1 MMNSATV
8 RVSLAIRILLL
19 MVCCVLLMP
28 AHAPAGEKNH
38 ELESFRVASLTLAIS
53 GISNPVSQLKHFSDS
68 DGTSL
73 RSPGKRQQNASS
85 DVDDNASPVILPE
98 VPPLPEFFLCA
109 QECFDACTFPPE
121 SHGLIHWFSLAP
133 PASRNA

>member
-1 MMNSATV
+1 MMSSATDRASFV
-8 RVSLAIRILLL
+8 VRILLL
-19 MVCCVLLMP
+19 MICCALFMP
-28 AHAPAGEKNH
+28 AHSDAGDNKN
-38 ELESFRVASLTLAIS
+38 EMESFRIASLTLAIS

-68 DGTSL
+68 DGTPL
-73 RSPGKRQQNASS
+73 RSPGKRQQNAFSGM
-85 DVDDNASPVILPE
+85 DDNASPALVPV